1 MSLTN
6 ELKLI
11 LSYKSKKGNKVIT
24 QCLCKKYHAKQD
36 TQSGK
41 KNYWKYNKWWK
52 HASQNKFT
60 T

>member
-41 KNYWKYNKWWK
+41 KNY
-52 HASQNKFT
+52 
-60 T
+60 